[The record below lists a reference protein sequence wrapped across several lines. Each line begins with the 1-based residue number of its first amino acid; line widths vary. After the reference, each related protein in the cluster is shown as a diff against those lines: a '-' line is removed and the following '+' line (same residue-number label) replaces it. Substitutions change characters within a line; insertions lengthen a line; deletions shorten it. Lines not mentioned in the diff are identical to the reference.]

1 MLHNESYHIVE
12 SGDSMTSLKTMKEV
26 FFIILGTSIYAFGLV
41 YLNIAN
47 QLAEGGVSG
56 ITLILRALFHIDPA
70 YSTLLINIP
79 LILLGGKILGKRAL
93 AYTVLGTVSLSVF
106 LWIWQR
112 IPLQI
117 NLEHDLLIVSLLAGL
132 IAGVGSGIVYR
143 MGGTT
148 GGSDIIARIL
158 EKNHGISMGRSLLA
172 FDVIVLLASLTY
184 IDLKRMMY
192 TLIASYVFSR
202 VIDFILD
209 GGYSAKGI
217 LVVSNKSEEIA
228 PLLMTGLQRGV
239 TFLHGE
245 GGFSGVD
252 KKMIYMVV
260 SARELN
266 EVKRIIHEIDEHAFL
281 SILNVHEV
289 EGEGFTYLKPQT
301 NRFKKMI
308 E

>member
-1 MLHNESYHIVE
+1 
-12 SGDSMTSLKTMKEV
+12 MTSLKTMKEV

-301 NRFKKMI
+301 RR
-308 E
+308 

>member
-93 AYTVLGTVSLSVF
+93 AYTVLGTVSLSAF

-301 NRFKKMI
+301 RRFKKI
-308 E
+308 TE

>member
-1 MLHNESYHIVE
+1 
-12 SGDSMTSLKTMKEV
+12 
-26 FFIILGTSIYAFGLV
+26 
-41 YLNIAN
+41 LNIAN

-93 AYTVLGTVSLSVF
+93 AYTVLGTVSLSAF

-184 IDLKRMMY
+184 IDLKWMMY

-301 NRFKKMI
+301 RRFKKI
-308 E
+308 TE

>member
-1 MLHNESYHIVE
+1 
-12 SGDSMTSLKTMKEV
+12 MTSLKTMKEV

-148 GGSDIIARIL
+148 GGSDILARIL

-217 LVVSNKSEEIA
+217 LVVSNKSGEIA

-301 NRFKKMI
+301 NRFKKLI

>member
-148 GGSDIIARIL
+148 GGSDILARIL

-301 NRFKKMI
+301 NRFKKLI

>member
-1 MLHNESYHIVE
+1 
-12 SGDSMTSLKTMKEV
+12 MTSLKTMKEV

-93 AYTVLGTVSLSVF
+93 AFTVLGTVSLSVF

-301 NRFKKMI
+301 RRFKKI
-308 E
+308 TE

>member
-245 GGFSGVD
+245 GGFSGID

-260 SARELN
+260 STRELN

-289 EGEGFTYLKPQT
+289 EGEGFTYLKLQT
-301 NRFKKMI
+301 RRYKKI
-308 E
+308 T

>member
-1 MLHNESYHIVE
+1 
-12 SGDSMTSLKTMKEV
+12 MTSLKTMKEV

-148 GGSDIIARIL
+148 GGSDILARIL

-301 NRFKKMI
+301 RRFKKI
-308 E
+308 TE

>member
-1 MLHNESYHIVE
+1 
-12 SGDSMTSLKTMKEV
+12 MTSLKTMKEV

-260 SARELN
+260 SSRELN
-266 EVKRIIHEIDEHAFL
+266 EVKRIINEIDEHAFL
-281 SILNVHEV
+281 SVLNVHEV

-301 NRFKKMI
+301 KRFKKMI
-308 E
+308 N

>member
-1 MLHNESYHIVE
+1 
-12 SGDSMTSLKTMKEV
+12 MTSLKTMKEV

-93 AYTVLGTVSLSVF
+93 AYTVLGTVSLSAF

-301 NRFKKMI
+301 RRF
-308 E
+308 

>member
-1 MLHNESYHIVE
+1 
-12 SGDSMTSLKTMKEV
+12 MTSLKTMKEV

-301 NRFKKMI
+301 RRFKKI
-308 E
+308 TE

>member
-1 MLHNESYHIVE
+1 
-12 SGDSMTSLKTMKEV
+12 MTSLKTMKEV
-26 FFIILGTSIYAFGLV
+26 IFIILGTSIYAFGLV

-93 AYTVLGTVSLSVF
+93 AYTVLGTVSLSAF

-301 NRFKKMI
+301 RRF
-308 E
+308 

>member
-1 MLHNESYHIVE
+1 
-12 SGDSMTSLKTMKEV
+12 MTSLKTMKEV

-148 GGSDIIARIL
+148 GGSDILARIL

-301 NRFKKMI
+301 NRFKKLI